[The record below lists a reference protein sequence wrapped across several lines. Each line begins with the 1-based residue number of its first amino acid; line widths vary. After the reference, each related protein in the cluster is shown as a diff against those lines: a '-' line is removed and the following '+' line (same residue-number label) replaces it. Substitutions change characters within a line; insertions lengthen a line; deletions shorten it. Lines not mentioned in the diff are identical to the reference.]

1 MATWLGQP
9 VGNWRELWG
18 LPLLQIH
25 DRVGSTNDLAR
36 DLARARAPH
45 GATVMAEEQERGRGR
60 RNRDWLAPAG
70 SSLLLSMVLTPPTPA
85 TGTLLP
91 LRLGIA
97 TCRALETVVSIPV
110 GIKWPN
116 DLFVHGR
123 KVGGIL
129 CEAGREPGA
138 PDFVVAGIGL
148 NVSQTDDDWP
158 PELRGKAASLQQV
171 AGHPVDRALVA
182 GRIVARWTQVA
193 TLDAA
198 RLTPTELQEFQRR
211 DLLRGHP
218 ITIDGRAAGTGQGID
233 PDGALR
239 AGEPHAP
246 RRIMAGTVRRRDLV
260 SSEPMTPDPDES

>member
-1 MATWLGQP
+1 MHTWLGQP
-9 VGNWRELWG
+9 VHHWRDLWE

-25 DRVGSTNDLAR
+25 DRVGSTNDLAY
-36 DLARARAPH
+36 DLARAGAPH

-70 SSLLLSMVLTPPTPA
+70 SSLLLSMVLTPTTPA
-85 TGTLLP
+85 TGALLP

-123 KVGGIL
+123 KIGGIL
-129 CEAGREPGA
+129 CELGREPGT

-158 PELRGKAASLQQV
+158 PDLRAGAASLQQV
-171 AGHPVDRALVA
+171 AGHPVDRAAVA
-182 GRIVARWTQVA
+182 GRVVAQWLHVA
-193 TLDAA
+193 TRDET
-198 RLTPTELQEFQRR
+198 RLTPAELQEFQRR
-211 DLLRGHP
+211 DLLRGYP
-218 ITIDGRAAGTGQGID
+218 ITIDGRPAGTGQGID

-239 AGEPHAP
+239 AGEPDAP
-246 RRIMAGTVRRRDLV
+246 RRVMAGTVRRRDLV
-260 SSEPMTPDPDES
+260 SSDPTSPDTRES